1 MAESDS
7 SQPPPPQPQSNQVDV
22 AQPSSQAVA
31 QQPASS
37 VPKASSSAS
46 PPSQTQPQMQTSQAL
61 PQDTAAPANQDSSE
75 PVIKQQSPSSNPS
88 EPAVAATGEGGSAS
102 SLAKDVDLSP
112 QGANIKDTNATEDI
126 TMGGTEPEAGETTVQ
141 EGAGVTAGGAA
152 TTSTANVA
160 PGIPE
165 PAPGLTGLESIV
177 PPSKKD
183 TSLREF
189 LSQMDD
195 YAPIIPDA
203 VTAHYLTVAGLPPPG
218 PGPNNTPPHLA
229 RLLALAT
236 QKFIADIAA
245 DSYQYSRIRSSNS
258 ASSNNPMGSINV
270 TAGLSSAAQ
279 GGQPGGAGAAGAAG
293 TGEVSTK
300 GKSGAGGLHLGVQRA
315 GFGGGGQGGS
325 QGKTVLTMEDL
336 GMAVGEYG
344 VSVKRGEF
352 YR

>member
-7 SQPPPPQPQSNQVDV
+7 SQPPPPQSQSNQADV
-22 AQPSSQAVA
+22 AQPSSQTVA
-31 QQPASS
+31 QDSVSPA
-37 VPKASSSAS
+37 PKPSTSAS
-46 PPSQTQPQMQTSQAL
+46 PPLQTQRSPTLPDDTVPSAGQNTSQS
-61 PQDTAAPANQDSSE
+61 P
-75 PVIKQQSPSSNPS
+75 IKQQSPSSNAAS
-88 EPAVAATGEGGSAS
+88 ESAVIAVGGEGTTAAPELKDEDIS
-102 SLAKDVDLSP
+102 SKDDD
-112 QGANIKDTNATEDI
+112 IKINSTEDI
-126 TMGGTEPEAGETTVQ
+126 TMGGTEPEVGNAAATE
-141 EGAGVTAGGAA
+141 AGAA
-152 TTSTANVA
+152 DAAPAVTTNGA
-160 PGIPE
+160 PAA
-165 PAPGLTGLESIV
+165 PAPATGLNGIESII

-189 LSQMDD
+189 LGQMDE

-218 PGPNNTPPHLA
+218 PGPNHTPPHLA

-270 TAGLSSAAQ
+270 TAGLGNVAQ

-293 TGEVSTK
+293 AGDGGSK
-300 GKSGAGGLHLGVQRA
+300 GKSGTGGLHLGVQRS

>member
-7 SQPPPPQPQSNQVDV
+7 SQPPPPQPQSNQADV
-22 AQPSSQAVA
+22 AQPSSQTVA
-31 QQPASS
+31 QDSMSPA
-37 VPKASSSAS
+37 PKASTSAS
-46 PPSQTQPQMQTSQAL
+46 PPQTQISPTL
-61 PQDTAAPANQDSSE
+61 PQETAPSATQSNSQSP
-75 PVIKQQSPSSNPS
+75 IKRQSPSSNPAS
-88 EPAVAATGEGGSAS
+88 EPAVTAGGGEGIPAATEPKDDDIS
-102 SLAKDVDLSP
+102 SRDT
-112 QGANIKDTNATEDI
+112 GIKVNSTGDI
-126 TMGGTEPEAGETTVQ
+126 TMGGTEPEAGDS
-141 EGAGVTAGGAA
+141 AA
-152 TTSTANVA
+152 PEA
-160 PGIPE
+160 PGVADAAGTAPTNSA
-165 PAPGLTGLESIV
+165 PAAAVPTGLNGIESII

-189 LSQMDD
+189 LGQMDD
-195 YAPIIPDA
+195 FAPIIPDA

-218 PGPNNTPPHLA
+218 IGPNHTPPHLA

-270 TAGLSSAAQ
+270 TAGLSNVAQ
-279 GGQPGGAGAAGAAG
+279 GGQPGGAGTAGAAG
-293 TGEVSTK
+293 AGDGGSK
-300 GKSGAGGLHLGVQRA
+300 GKLGTGGLHLGVQRS
-315 GFGGGGQGGS
+315 GFGGGGQGGT